1 MTKFLVVMIWP
12 AGIVGIGCLAAML
25 ARRQPTAHLAAVGE
39 TFLILRAR
47 WLPPLAGSSRATP
60 AAPTVMR
67 LVVMLACGAAPIYAI
82 LGPLGLLAQHHAATL
97 DRQSYNWIGAH
108 QVHPWASVMHVL
120 TQIGNPWTTWG
131 AAGAAA
137 VCISVSWRRTQWF
150 PPLIIALLIVLDRLL
165 TLVLQHTVSRAGPP
179 HADANTWPSG
189 GVARAIMFYGLIAF
203 LLWREC
209 GGGRRAGTWAAAFVA
224 MLTFNEAYSRLYLNV
239 HWLSD
244 IPGGLLYGTL
254 VLSLVVL
261 VVRVT
266 DGPVTAAT
274 VQRRFNEPDAKEFAA
289 STSASPRPKA
299 HA

>member
-1 MTKFLVVMIWP
+1 MRILLT
-12 AGIVGIGCLAAML
+12 LA
-25 ARRQPTAHLAAVGE
+25 
-39 TFLILRAR
+39 F
-47 WLPPLAGSSRATP
+47 
-60 AAPTVMR
+60 
-67 LVVMLACGAAPIYAI
+67 GAALIYAI
-82 LGPLGLLAQHHAATL
+82 LSPLGLLAQHHAARL

-108 QVHPWASVMHVL
+108 QVRPWTSVMHVL

-137 VCISVSWRRTQWF
+137 ACLAVSWRRTQWF
-150 PPLIIALLIVLDRLL
+150 PPLIIALLIVLDRVL
-165 TLVLQHTVSRAGPP
+165 TLALQHTVSQAGPP
-179 HADANTWPSG
+179 HADSNTWPSG

-254 VLSLVVL
+254 VLSLVVA
-261 VVRVT
+261 VVGIT
-266 DGPVTAAT
+266 DGPATPAT
-274 VQRRFNEPDAKEFAA
+274 VQLDFAQPDAAKEFAA
-289 STSASPRPKA
+289 STAVSPRRKA
-299 HA
+299 HAQHHAPAQQSTIYGASGRAGRG